1 MNVRLSFFIPLCHS
15 ENEACVFFLYC
26 RGLQSERALKVLE
39 NKFDMNNRF
48 KVILAG
54 GRQYGGF

>member
-1 MNVRLSFFIPLCHS
+1 MFAFPFFIPLDHS
-15 ENEACVFFLYC
+15 ENEACFFLYC

>member
-1 MNVRLSFFIPLCHS
+1 MFAFP
-15 ENEACVFFLYC
+15 FLFP
-26 RGLQSERALKVLE
+26 SVILE

>member
-1 MNVRLSFFIPLCHS
+1 MFAFPFLFPSVIRRMKL
-15 ENEACVFFLYC
+15 VFFPV
-26 RGLQSERALKVLE
+26 LQSERALKVLE

>member
-1 MNVRLSFFIPLCHS
+1 MFAFPFFIPLDHS
-15 ENEACVFFLYC
+15 ENEAC

>member
-1 MNVRLSFFIPLCHS
+1 MFAFPFFIPLYHS
-15 ENEACVFFLYC
+15 ENEACVFSC
-26 RGLQSERALKVLE
+26 IAGDCSPERALKVLE

>member
-1 MNVRLSFFIPLCHS
+1 MFAFPFLFPFIIRRMKL
-15 ENEACVFFLYC
+15 VFFLYC